1 MNFPSSIQNLIDD
14 FSQLPTVGPKTAQ
27 RYVFYLLKQ
36 PKGVLAKISEDI
48 LNLKKGLKVCQKCMA
63 ISENSPCKICSD
75 ANRDSST
82 ICVVATQPEMIAI
95 ESGNRYNGLY
105 FLLGRNLKPQE
116 GIDVDKT
123 NISSLVKR
131 VRKGIVKEV
140 ILALSP
146 TIEGETTSLYLLKLL
161 KKENIKIT
169 RLARGLSMGSDIEY
183 ADEMTLNNA
192 IKNRN
197 EMN

>member
-1 MNFPSSIQNLIDD
+1 
-14 FSQLPTVGPKTAQ
+14 
-27 RYVFYLLKQ
+27 
-36 PKGVLAKISEDI
+36 
-48 LNLKKGLKVCQKCMA
+48 
-63 ISENSPCKICSD
+63 
-75 ANRDSST
+75 
-82 ICVVATQPEMIAI
+82 MIAI

-192 IKNRN
+192 IKTN
-197 EMN
+197 